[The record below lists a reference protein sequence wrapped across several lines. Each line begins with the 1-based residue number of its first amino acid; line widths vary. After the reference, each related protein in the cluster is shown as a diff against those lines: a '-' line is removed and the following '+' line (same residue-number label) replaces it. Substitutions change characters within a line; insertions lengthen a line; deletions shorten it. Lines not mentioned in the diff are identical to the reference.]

1 MIERQ
6 TFLSKSEIDTFN
18 LGLSLSKNLGRGTVI
33 GLEGSLGAGK
43 SVFIRG
49 VLSGLGVKEAVPSPT
64 FTLVNEY
71 SALYKI
77 YHFDLYRLNDPYE
90 LYEIGFEDY
99 IYSDGISLIEW
110 YNKAGDI
117 LPENIVKIKIRLIN
131 DNERE
136 ILIE

>member
-1 MIERQ
+1 MIEKQ
-6 TFLSKSEIDTFN
+6 VFFSKSEIDTFN
-18 LGLSLSKNLGRGTVI
+18 LGLNLSKHIEPGVVI
-33 GLEGSLGAGK
+33 GLDGSLGAGK

-117 LPENIVKIKIRLIN
+117 LPEDIVKIKIRLIS

>member
-1 MIERQ
+1 MIEKQ
-6 TFLSKSEIDTFN
+6 VFFSKSEIDTFN
-18 LGLSLSKNLGRGTVI
+18 LGLNLSKHIEPGVVI
-33 GLEGSLGAGK
+33 GLDGSLGAGK

-49 VLSGLGVKEAVPSPT
+49 VLSGLGVKEAIPSPT

-117 LPENIVKIKIRLIN
+117 LPEDIVKIKIR
-131 DNERE
+131 
-136 ILIE
+136 

>member
-1 MIERQ
+1 MIEKQ
-6 TFLSKSEIDTFN
+6 VFFSKSEIDTFN
-18 LGLSLSKNLGRGTVI
+18 LGLNLSKHIEPGVVI
-33 GLEGSLGAGK
+33 GLDGSLGAGK

-49 VLSGLGVKEAVPSPT
+49 VLSGLGVKEAIPSPT

-117 LPENIVKIKIRLIN
+117 LPEDIVKIKIRLIS